1 VEEGLVLGHVV
12 AGPAQVAEQLGHRR
26 PVGRGHVD
34 PEARFARVSAA
45 AAVDVD
51 VEGLVEGQA
60 PAYGCGA
67 LTGTGGS

>member
-1 VEEGLVLGHVV
+1 
-12 AGPAQVAEQLGHRR
+12 
-26 PVGRGHVD
+26 VD